1 MNKTSIGG
9 FEKEKSRLRTSGL
22 LRKQSNASPL
32 GKQRKRRK
40 KGEITKLKEQLW
52 QLCRQIQL
60 QKYGRVC
67 YTCGKSV
74 PEGKGLHLG
83 HYITSSLCSI
93 QLRYDLRNLRPQCYH
108 DNINLSGNWPAYKTR
123 IEAELGAGI
132 TEQLLAENEATKG
145 KVYPTEWFI
154 EKIDEYTRIL
164 GLSTQGF

>member
-1 MNKTSIGG
+1 MIGKRSYIKRKNIKKTT
-9 FEKEKSRLRTSGL
+9 RLKVAGQTR
-22 LRKQSNASPL
+22 R
-32 GKQRKRRK
+32 RRK

-60 QKYGRVC
+60 RKYGRVC

-93 QLRYDLRNLRPQCYH
+93 PLRYDLRNLRPQCYH

-145 KVYPTEWFI
+145 KIYPSEWFI
-154 EKIDEYTRIL
+154 DKIAEYQSIL
-164 GLSTQGF
+164 LSP